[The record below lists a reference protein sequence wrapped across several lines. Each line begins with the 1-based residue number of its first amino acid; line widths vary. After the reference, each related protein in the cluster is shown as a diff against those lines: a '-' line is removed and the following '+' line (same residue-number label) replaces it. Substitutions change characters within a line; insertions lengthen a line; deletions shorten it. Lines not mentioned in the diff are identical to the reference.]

1 MTACTLERTRTLDL
15 KQHFAKDA
23 VRLHS
28 FFPFFY
34 PLLSLS
40 LVGARLGFE
49 QNRRLATALTTAPRL
64 ASSRPPPPPP
74 TTDRTL
80 AGMREDVVGSA
91 CPASARPPIARED
104 PGCLS
109 PHTHTHTHTRTH
121 TNTHTHTHTHTRTRT
136 RTLHTHTTNPLHHHP
151 NTPPPHLPLF
161 GSRPKRREPSEA
173 AALLTPAR
181 QAPRWSGELASVTP
195 PVSALHVY
203 CQAPRWGGSA
213 RARCRRSLRRGPTA
227 TSAAG
232 RGGPQTRGG
241 AGPRVPRFRRNRGFP
256 RTPQGAWM

>member
-1 MTACTLERTRTLDL
+1 MKFLNKSTKIKKREKRFCEFEPETH
-15 KQHFAKDA
+15 KKDEF
-23 VRLHS
+23 VTINL
-28 FFPFFY
+28 P
-34 PLLSLS
+34 P
-40 LVGARLGFE
+40 VG
-49 QNRRLATALTTAPRL
+49 P
-64 ASSRPPPPPP
+64 
-74 TTDRTL
+74 
-80 AGMREDVVGSA
+80 
-91 CPASARPPIARED
+91 
-104 PGCLS
+104 
-109 PHTHTHTHTRTH
+109 
-121 TNTHTHTHTHTRTRT
+121 
-136 RTLHTHTTNPLHHHP
+136 
-151 NTPPPHLPLF
+151 
-161 GSRPKRREPSEA
+161 RPKRREPSEA

-241 AGPRVPRFRRNRGFP
+241 AGPRVPRFRRDRGFP